1 MNSNRPPVGVHSLP
15 EEPGRRPE
23 GVPVSGSL
31 CIGVWG
37 LGILGP
43 GLAGWAQ
50 TAACLA
56 DPSSWVGAPT
66 ALPAPAR
73 LPAAERRRAGSL
85 VKLSLGVADQA
96 LEMAASAGRPI
107 EVSRLATVFSSS
119 SGDAQ
124 NCHAMCE
131 ALAAPDRA
139 VSPTRF
145 TNSVHNATAGYWHIA
160 TASRAPSTSLCGFD
174 ASFAAGLLEAAAQ
187 VAIEEMP
194 VLLVA
199 SDTPYPHPLQAQ
211 RPTPDAFGVAFV
223 LAPAGSGGAST
234 AATLL
239 RIEPGRPNEPVS
251 SCAASDLEALRRTIP
266 AARSLPLLE
275 AIALQREARVV
286 VEGQGAERLVVL
298 VNGSAAA

>member
-1 MNSNRPPVGVHSLP
+1 MNSNRPPLGVQSVP
-15 EEPGRRPE
+15 EGPGRRPD
-23 GVPVSGSL
+23 GVPASGSL

-37 LGILGP
+37 LGVLGP

-96 LEMAASAGRPI
+96 LEMAASAGRSI
-107 EVSRLATVFSSS
+107 DLSRLATVFSSS

-131 ALAAPDRA
+131 ALAAPERA
-139 VSPTRF
+139 LSPTRF

-187 VAIEEMP
+187 VAIEGRP

-211 RPTPDAFGVAFV
+211 RPTPDGFGVAFV
-223 LAPAGSGGAST
+223 LAPVGSGDAST
-234 AATLL
+234 ATLL
-239 RIEPGRPNEPVS
+239 RIEPGRPKEPVS
-251 SCAASDLEALRRTIP
+251 SCAASDLEALRRAIP

-275 AIALQREARVV
+275 AIALQRETRVV
-286 VEGQGAERLVVL
+286 IEGQGAERLVVL